1 MTPQER
7 LAHYTKM
14 DEHLQEEIK
23 KTQHE
28 LETYLKTQHDVRRE
42 IFKAQF
48 DVRRPN
54 G

>member
-7 LAHYTKM
+7 LSKYTEEDVVLQAQIKEL
-14 DEHLQEEIK
+14 DEKRHSL
-23 KTQHE
+23 
-28 LETYLKTQHDVRRE
+28 LKQQHDVRRE